1 MIKAYTKDYQE
12 IGRIKE
18 IDKTKI
24 RELIQDEDTII
35 WVDLDNPDESEIHLT
50 LRDIFGFHP
59 LTIEDCMK
67 GQQRPKIEDFDKY
80 IFMVLFD
87 ADLNRSGEII
97 NEELDL
103 FFSKNF
109 IVTHHKEQI
118 EAIDY
123 LKELMPS
130 NPKLFEN
137 GTDYLL
143 YLILDRV
150 IDSYLPV
157 MDSIDDDIDMIENEV
172 MAENNQQI
180 MNYIFGLKRN
190 LVRLRKVLS
199 PQREILVQ
207 LTTRNFAYIEPGT
220 VIYFRDIYDHI
231 IRIIDIM
238 ESYRDLISGAMEI
251 YLSTVSNNLNKI
263 MKQLTL
269 IATIFMPITFMTG
282 LFGMNFRLMAYDYGW
297 LWYASF
303 GFMILV
309 SLTMAIWFRIRR
321 WI

>member
-80 IFMVLFD
+80 TFMVLFD

-190 LVRLRKVLS
+190 LVRLRKALS

-207 LTTRNFAYIEPGT
+207 LTTRNFAYIKPGT